1 MGTHREVAAVE
12 EEAAVVEE
20 ATNLEEV
27 QDRSQPGPYQEAEDL
42 EVN

>member
-27 QDRSQPGPYQEAEDL
+27 QDRSQLGPYQEAEDL